1 MLNADGIVIADK
13 AQSAD
18 DVLPIEQIVAV
29 ADAAEDPGAVCFVC
43 IALRVERAV
52 LCHVVLIET
61 GILCVYVEDCVA
73 AELADNSNRIHALPN
88 EVGRV
93 KVCADL
99 RAHSLTELEERLR
112 VVNTE
117 ALVHF
122 KSDLVDAV
130 LFCEC
135 YKILPVIDKNLPLIL
150 EDLTEIV
157 RPCAYNPVRILRG
170 LAIARATGEAV
181 DLMQAVFFSHQN
193 CVAHVLI
200 ISRSQLLIRVDRV
213 AVAGE
218 CADFHIILLD
228 GIAELL
234 ILCFIVEQ
242 NFRIAVIFARIAAAA
257 DFDHLDAHGLE
268 ILQCVLKRHVAYN
281 IGKYA

>member
-1 MLNADGIVIADK
+1 M
-13 AQSAD
+13 
-18 DVLPIEQIVAV
+18 
-29 ADAAEDPGAVCFVC
+29 
-43 IALRVERAV
+43 
-52 LCHVVLIET
+52 
-61 GILCVYVEDCVA
+61 
-73 AELADNSNRIHALPN
+73 
-88 EVGRV
+88 GRV

-135 YKILPVIDKNLPLIL
+135 YKILPVINKNLPLIL

-170 LAIARATGEAV
+170 LAIARAAGEAV
-181 DLMQAVFFSHQN
+181 DLMQAIFFSHQN

-234 ILCFIVEQ
+234 ILRFIVEQ